1 MGCGVERCSRWEGFP
16 KDLEHRLHRVI
27 HLPLRKPL
35 EKFRFFSL
43 WIRPTKKAVPGISRR
58 RLAGSCWWVTR
69 SEERWGN
76 NSVRFKGFDI
86 KRCFIRQATSSIGI
100 RSAAHLC
107 SGGATTRIQI
117 I

>member
-43 WIRPTKKAVPGISRR
+43 WIRPTKKPSPEFPGDGWLEVAGGLLAQRNDGEIIQCVSRVSISSGVLFVKPPV
-58 RLAGSCWWVTR
+58 RLESDQLPTCAL
-69 SEERWGN
+69 
-76 NSVRFKGFDI
+76 
-86 KRCFIRQATSSIGI
+86 
-100 RSAAHLC
+100 AAQQHE
-107 SGGATTRIQI
+107 SK
-117 I
+117 